1 MARSGVGAC
10 ASALHGLA
18 ILVASVA
25 LTLAAPAAHAQEG
38 ASSYAGKTIKLLVG
52 MPPGGGVDAYARL
65 LQRHIVRHL
74 PGSPQIVVQ
83 NMPGAGSLRAV
94 MSLVT
99 SPEDGTSIVSF
110 SSALLTESILA
121 PARVKVDF
129 RSFAFLGNVGED
141 VRVCFLRAGR
151 GIRTWSELAASD
163 GVIFG
168 STQAGTSGT
177 VDVAMLRSLFGVKLR
192 QVQGYAGAADK
203 RLALEK
209 GEIDG
214 DCAGWTSLP
223 EDWIA
228 QRKID
233 VILRLSPTLLPG
245 MSRDIPYGGD
255 LVTGTER
262 QVFDLLTAPI
272 RLGRLFMVSGK
283 VAADRVATLRSAFNA
298 VMRDAEFLAEAG
310 KLGLMVSPTPG
321 VEVARRVAALYATP
335 QSLIEKA
342 RTIAGE

>member
-1 MARSGVGAC
+1 MADRAPMLRGPRR
-10 ASALHGLA
+10 HRLA
-18 ILVASVA
+18 
-25 LTLAAPAAHAQEG
+25 LAATCAMIVWGTQLARAQEV
-38 ASSYAGKTIKLLVG
+38 STFYAGKTIKMLVG

-65 LQRHIVRHL
+65 LQRHIVRYL

-83 NMPGAGSLRAV
+83 NIPGAGSLRAV

-99 SPEDGTSIVSF
+99 SPDDGTSIVTF
-110 SSALLTESILA
+110 SSALLTEAILA

-129 RSFAFLGNVGED
+129 RSFAFLGNIGED

-151 GIRTWSELAASD
+151 GIRTWTELAASD
-163 GVIFG
+163 GVVFG
-168 STQAGTSGT
+168 STAAGTSGNT
-177 VDVAMLRSLFGVKLR
+177 DVAMLRSIFGIKLR

-223 EDWIA
+223 EDWVS
-228 QRKID
+228 QRKVD
-233 VILRLSPTLLPG
+233 VMLRLSPTLLPG

-255 LVTGTER
+255 LISGAER
-262 QVFDLLTAPI
+262 QVFDLLTAPL

-283 VAADRVATLRSAFNA
+283 VAPERVAALRGAFDN
-298 VMRDAEFLAEAG
+298 VMSDSEFVTEAG
-310 KLGLMVSPTPG
+310 KLGLMVSPTAG
-321 VEVARRVAALYATP
+321 AEVASRVAALYGTP
-335 QSLIEKA
+335 QPLLDRA
-342 RTIAGE
+342 RAIAGE